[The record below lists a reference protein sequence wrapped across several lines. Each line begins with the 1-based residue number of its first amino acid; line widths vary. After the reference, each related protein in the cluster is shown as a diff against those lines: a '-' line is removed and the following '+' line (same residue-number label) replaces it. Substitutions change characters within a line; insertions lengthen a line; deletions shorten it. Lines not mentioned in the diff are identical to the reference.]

1 MGDVMIRNVLVV
13 DDDRILRRLIKKKL
27 ERHAETFTV
36 LTAENGIDAVD
47 KLRSA
52 PVSLV
57 VTDLQMPE
65 MDGFALLAHLSEH
78 YPEIPAIIFTGF
90 SLPQSQ
96 RSALEQGYGGVIE
109 KPIVFEDLANRILAA
124 LQAQSEGGMLKTVSL
139 EVFTQLIEMEQKTCT
154 IRVADKDSDQQGVLF
169 FKNGELWDARI
180 GATQAEEAAYEIFSW
195 DKVTLSIQDTC
206 PVTEKKV
213 AADLQA
219 ILLEAM
225 RLKDEKATP
234 AEPAAGKGDLQ
245 RTEALEASLKEAQT
259 YRSHGLHRE
268 ALAIYNQILPRID
281 TYAEP
286 WRERIRSEIRRFR
299 QEIKSHYQLD

>member
-1 MGDVMIRNVLVV
+1 MGEPMIRNVLVV

-27 ERHAETFTV
+27 ERHADTFTV
-36 LTAENGIDAVD
+36 LTAENGLEAVAT
-47 KLRSA
+47 LRSN
-52 PVSLV
+52 PVALV

-90 SLPQSQ
+90 SLPQGQ

-154 IRVADKDSDQQGVLF
+154 IRVADRDSDRQGVLF
-169 FKNGELWDARI
+169 FKTGELYEARI
-180 GATQAEEAAYEIFSW
+180 RDLQGEPAAYEIFSW

-206 PVTEKKV
+206 PITEKKV
-213 AADLQA
+213 DTDLQA

-225 RLKDEKATP
+225 RLKDEKASQPDTP
-234 AEPAAGKGDLQ
+234 AQLSNEQND
-245 RTEALEASLKEAQT
+245 ALEASLKEART

-268 ALAIYNQILPRID
+268 ALAIYNKLLPRID
-281 TYAEP
+281 TYGES
-286 WRERIRSEIRRFR
+286 WRQRIREEIRVFR
-299 QEIKSHYQLD
+299 QEIKSHYQTD